1 MKKMLLA
8 GILILLLF
16 VGTAAAV
23 SVNYAQA
30 QNIPM
35 NTARDNANSALVSYV
50 AQGKLGSSA
59 ALWKGASLSQAPII
73 IYDQS
78 GLVYSYLFDVIN
90 KDGTIVGQVNAAGN
104 KIVGTPVIS
113 IEKSPRSFD
122 PGVIIPKF
130 RELALEEY
138 PGSTIDYV
146 VFVMT
151 QEQKIG
157 VMAILSEDNGLT
169 HRLIYNMQTSKLLSE
184 RIAYRGLVD
193 ASTPSSVF
201 VSMSSSSATRAIQ
214 TYDSKTKTIARVV
227 PVMRRVIP
235 VNYIKTTNAII
246 PGKSTVKSA
255 EKGISLSDYQAILSP
270 TIPKDKSIVSS
281 SSLGQPL
288 SAARFL
294 PVQ

>member
-23 SVNYAQA
+23 GVNYAQA
-30 QNIPM
+30 QTIPL
-35 NTARDNANSALVSYV
+35 NTARDNANSALVSFV

-78 GLVYSYLFDVIN
+78 GLVYSYLFDVVN
-90 KDGTIVGQVNAAGN
+90 KDGIIVGQVNAAGN

-113 IEKSPRSFD
+113 IEKSPKSFD
-122 PGVIIPKF
+122 PSVIIPKV
-130 RELALEEY
+130 RELALVEY
-138 PGSTIDYV
+138 PDSTIDYI

-151 QEQKIG
+151 QEKKTA
-157 VMAILSEDNGLT
+157 VMAILSEENGLT
-169 HRLIYNMQTSKLLSE
+169 HRLIFDMKTFELSSE

-214 TYDSKTKTIARVV
+214 NYESKTKTIARVV

-246 PGKSTVKSA
+246 PGTSTVKSA
-255 EKGISLSDYQAILSP
+255 EKGISLSDYQATLSL
-270 TIPKDKSIVSS
+270 TIPKEKSPVSS
-281 SSLGQPL
+281 STFGQPL
-288 SAARFL
+288 SVPRFL
-294 PVQ
+294 PV

>member
-1 MKKMLLA
+1 MKKILLA

-23 SVNYAQA
+23 GVNYAQS
-30 QNIPM
+30 QNIPL

-59 ALWKGASLSQAPII
+59 ALWKGASLSQVPVI

-78 GLVYSYLFDVIN
+78 GLVYSYLFDVVN

-104 KIVGTPVIS
+104 KIVGIPVIS
-113 IEKSPRSFD
+113 IEKTPRSFD
-122 PGVIIPKF
+122 PTVIIPKV

-157 VMAILSEDNGLT
+157 VMAILSDQIGLN
-169 HRLIYNMQTSKLLSE
+169 HRLIYDMKTYGLRSE
-184 RIAYRGLVD
+184 RITYKGLVD

-214 TYDSKTKTIARVV
+214 NYDSKTKTMARMV

-235 VNYIKTTNAII
+235 ANYIKTTNAII
-246 PGKSTVKSA
+246 PGTSTVKSA
-255 EKGISLSDYQAILSP
+255 EKGISLSDYQATLSP
-270 TIPKDKSIVSS
+270 TIPKEKSPVSS
-281 SSLGQPL
+281 STFGQPL
-288 SAARFL
+288 SVPRFL
-294 PVQ
+294 PV

>member
-1 MKKMLLA
+1 MKKILLA

-23 SVNYAQA
+23 GVNYAQA
-30 QNIPM
+30 QNIPL

-50 AQGKLGSSA
+50 AQGKLGASA

-78 GLVYSYLFDVIN
+78 GLVYSYLFDVVN

-104 KIVGTPVIS
+104 KLVGLPVIS
-113 IEKSPRSFD
+113 IGKTPRSFD
-122 PGVIIPKF
+122 PGVVIPKV
-130 RELALEEY
+130 RELALKAY
-138 PGSTIDYV
+138 PGATIDYV
-146 VFVMT
+146 VFVKT
-151 QEQKIG
+151 QEPEIG
-157 VMAILSEDNGLT
+157 VMAILSEENGLT
-169 HRLIYNMQTSKLLSE
+169 HRLVYDMQKYELRSE

-214 TYDSKTKTIARVV
+214 NYDSKTKTIARVV

-246 PGKSTVKSA
+246 PGTSTVKSA
-255 EKGISLSDYQAILSP
+255 EKGISLSDYQATLSL
-270 TIPKDKSIVSS
+270 TIPKEKSPVTSS
-281 SSLGQPL
+281 TFGQSLSVP
-288 SAARFL
+288 RFL
-294 PVQ
+294 PV